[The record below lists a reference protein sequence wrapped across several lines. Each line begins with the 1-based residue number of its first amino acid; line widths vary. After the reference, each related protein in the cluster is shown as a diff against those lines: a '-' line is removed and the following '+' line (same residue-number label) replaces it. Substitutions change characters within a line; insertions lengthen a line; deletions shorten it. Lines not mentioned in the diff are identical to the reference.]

1 VRVEVSCFGIEGL
14 GSMGRGANERR
25 AWSSW
30 GVLPDR
36 SIASSL
42 HSGRSSSVFESLGF
56 RLYRPIIAFAS
67 HTRKKAIALGFIG
80 QLLHS
85 HRTRERRPSPA
96 IRSTQSTG
104 LGLCRPIALMMQCGH
119 EPQLHKISLGL

>member
-1 VRVEVSCFGIEGL
+1 
-14 GSMGRGANERR
+14 MGRGANERR

-67 HTRKKAIALGFIG
+67 HTQEGHRLLSEVLRVQGLGFAG
-80 QLLHS
+80 Q
-85 HRTRERRPSPA
+85 
-96 IRSTQSTG
+96 
-104 LGLCRPIALMMQCGH
+104 
-119 EPQLHKISLGL
+119 